1 MYVHITTTLVII
13 ICIRKSS
20 CRFSNSHARLGDGRE
35 TSHLSLERS
44 GMEYRVR
51 ISYVASAYSAV
62 HTHSANSR
70 TMLPFY
76 LISLIFNL
84 GFLFLFFIPHSPIV

>member
-1 MYVHITTTLVII
+1 
-13 ICIRKSS
+13 
-20 CRFSNSHARLGDGRE
+20 
-35 TSHLSLERS
+35 
-44 GMEYRVR
+44 MEYRVR

-62 HTHSANSR
+62 HTHSGNSR